1 MRWKKTENLDEL
13 AVVSTGVARRPVIWR
28 AGPRRPPPSST
39 QSVAVFSVP
48 GNRDGAAV
56 TGTGQQFS

>member
-1 MRWKKTENLDEL
+1 L